1 MGTTAKSDAST
12 DGAGWR
18 GPQTFVALRHRN
30 YRLWFAGQLVSLFG
44 TWMQT
49 TAQGFLVYELTGSP
63 AYLGVVGFA
72 TGVPAWLFTLYGGVI
87 ADRMPR
93 RRLLLIT
100 QTIMMLLAFLLAG
113 LVFANAIQP
122 WQIAVL
128 AFALGVANAFDAPA
142 RLAFVRELVERED
155 MTNAIALNSMMF
167 NLATT
172 TGPAM
177 AGLTYALVGPGWCFT
192 LNGISFL
199 AVIGALLLMRLA
211 PQERTPGHSSAF
223 DAVRAGLGYIA
234 RTNVVRT
241 LILLVGA
248 TSLFGI
254 SFATLFPAWAVTIL
268 GGDATTNGLLQSA
281 RGLGAF
287 LSALLIASLGRFR
300 FRGRLLTFGSFAFPA
315 LLIVFALVRSIPLAL
330 LVLVGT
336 GVAAIMVMNLSN
348 ALVQSQVPDELR
360 GRVMSVFSLVFFGGM
375 PLGALVTG
383 AVAEVAG
390 EPTAV
395 IIGGAL
401 ALVAGGLVWLAA
413 PEIRRLE

>member
-1 MGTTAKSDAST
+1 
-12 DGAGWR
+12 
-18 GPQTFVALRHRN
+18 
-30 YRLWFAGQLVSLFG
+30 
-44 TWMQT
+44 
-49 TAQGFLVYELTGSP
+49 
-63 AYLGVVGFA
+63 
-72 TGVPAWLFTLYGGVI
+72 
-87 ADRMPR
+87 
-93 RRLLLIT
+93 
-100 QTIMMLLAFLLAG
+100 
-113 LVFANAIQP
+113 
-122 WQIAVL
+122 
-128 AFALGVANAFDAPA
+128 
-142 RLAFVRELVERED
+142 
-155 MTNAIALNSMMF
+155 
-167 NLATT
+167 
-172 TGPAM
+172 
-177 AGLTYALVGPGWCFT
+177 
-192 LNGISFL
+192 
-199 AVIGALLLMRLA
+199 
-211 PQERTPGHSSAF
+211 
-223 DAVRAGLGYIA
+223 
-234 RTNVVRT
+234 VVRT